1 MNRDFA
7 EMLSALFAAG
17 VEFIIVGAHA
27 LAVHGYPRA
36 TGDLDIWVRPDADN
50 ADRVLNALRE
60 FGAPLLDLSKQ
71 DLMRDDTVFQFGVPP
86 NRIDLLT
93 GISGVNF
100 EDAWQRRVFIEMEGL
115 KLPVLSREDLILN
128 KRTVGR
134 PKDRLDVEWL
144 EQEPDAR

>member
-36 TGDLDIWVRPDADN
+36 TGDLDIWVRPEADN

-100 EDAWQRRVFIEMEGL
+100 EAAWQRRVFTEMDGM

-144 EQEPDAR
+144 EQEPDTR